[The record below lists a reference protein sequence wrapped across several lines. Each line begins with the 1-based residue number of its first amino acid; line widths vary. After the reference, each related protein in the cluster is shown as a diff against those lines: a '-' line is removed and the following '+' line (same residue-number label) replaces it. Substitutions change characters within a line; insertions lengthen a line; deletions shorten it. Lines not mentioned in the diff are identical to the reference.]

1 MIRINI
7 VKSYPSLIILESWNR
22 LNLGS
27 ELQSPSMTD
36 ILIDTTPN
44 QTTKSSWSKIKKEK
58 SFQAKKLRI
67 QQLLLFFTQKNR
79 FESTVLFHQFQP
91 KPKIP
96 LSSWTFELLNIR
108 LYKTINWCFSR
119 NSLSKILLSLITE
132 KLNYFCISQVYLCI
146 AYMYEKC
153 TLYFFRADSETP
165 FFFVCQLST
174 DFLTP

>member
-67 QQLLLFFTQKNR
+67 QQLLLWEFPNFYTKNR
-79 FESTVLFHQFQP
+79 FESYVLFHQFQP
-91 KPKIP
+91 KTKIP

-108 LYKTINWCFSR
+108 LYKTKNWCFSR
-119 NSLSKILLSLITE
+119 NSLSKVLLSLITE

-153 TLYFFRADSETP
+153 KSYFFRADS
-165 FFFVCQLST
+165 F
-174 DFLTP
+174 

>member
-79 FESTVLFHQFQP
+79 FESSVLFHQFQP

-108 LYKTINWCFSR
+108 LYKTKNWCFSR
-119 NSLSKILLSLITE
+119 NSLSKILLSLVTE
-132 KLNYFCISQVYLCI
+132 KLNYFCISQVYLWNKKASWYSI
-146 AYMYEKC
+146 IIQ
-153 TLYFFRADSETP
+153 P
-165 FFFVCQLST
+165 
-174 DFLTP
+174 